1 MFLLHVIGSQKTF
14 FARLRRRSPSPL
26 RLKSFLSALSAE
38 ALRVL
43 GGQKLSPNPEPHSGN
58 PFPLDTIPLAQ
69 SHSANLSSTLQ
80 TITAESSAP
89 HIEDAGRQP
98 SRPQK
103 NRHIAR
109 YIVLTIAAFILT
121 VWLDGLP
128 TRLPSLGGTP
138 ARGERVGVIHVHTNA
153 SCGSGSLP
161 QIIATARSA
170 NLSFLTVT
178 DHNQTMAQADVAA
191 ADPPDFAV
199 IDGEEVSTSS
209 GHFLALGV
217 DDTWP
222 RGSSRDARSLM
233 ASTRR
238 AHAVNFI
245 AHPFGLRDRWG
256 DWSVSD
262 YDGIEIFNDDA
273 VWRKN
278 TVVDLVIAAVM
289 YPVNPRLAL
298 LRLARTPQENFTK
311 WDQLLQQRPVAGI
324 CGSDAHANIIIGQR
338 SILKFPSYFSV
349 FSLARQ
355 HVLLDNQP
363 GVDTDHAGADV
374 ILNAIKSGDSFCSID
389 SFYPADGFTQVVTAP
404 NTTATSPPGQT
415 NAAGQPKAATENSK
429 AISVGAETSPLFA
442 AGPGQSIPW
451 SPSAVLH
458 IKTPPAAGQP
468 ILRVLRDGH
477 EIVNQ
482 QTDSLD
488 LPLPGP
494 GHYRTEAYLQQPGL
508 TGWHRWT

>member
-1 MFLLHVIGSQKTF
+1 M
-14 FARLRRRSPSPL
+14 
-26 RLKSFLSALSAE
+26 
-38 ALRVL
+38 
-43 GGQKLSPNPEPHSGN
+43 
-58 PFPLDTIPLAQ
+58 
-69 SHSANLSSTLQ
+69 
-80 TITAESSAP
+80 
-89 HIEDAGRQP
+89 
-98 SRPQK
+98 
-103 NRHIAR
+103 
-109 YIVLTIAAFILT
+109 T
-121 VWLDGLP
+121 VWLDALL
-128 TRLPSLGGTP
+128 TRLPTLAGTP

-161 QIIATARSA
+161 EIIATARSA

-178 DHNQTMAQADVAA
+178 DHNQTMAQAEVAA

-245 AHPFGLRDRWG
+245 AHPYGLHDRWG
-256 DWSVSD
+256 DWGVSD

-278 TVVDLVIAAVM
+278 KVVDLAIAMLM

-298 LRLARTPQENFTK
+298 LRLARTPQENFAK

-324 CGSDAHANIIIGQR
+324 CGSDAHANIIIGQY
-338 SILKFPSYFSV
+338 SLAKFPSYFSV

-355 HVLLDNQP
+355 HVLLDDQP
-363 GVDTDHAGADV
+363 GVNPDHAGADV
-374 ILNAIKSGDSFCSID
+374 LLNAIKSGNSFCSID
-389 SFYPADGFTQVVTAP
+389 SLYPADGFTQIVTSPRAAP
-404 NTTATSPPGQT
+404 GNSSVSPESAVSTSRQNEVFPTENTLATS
-415 NAAGQPKAATENSK
+415 
-429 AISVGAETSPLFA
+429 

-458 IKTPPAAGQP
+458 IRTPVAAGRP

-477 EIVNQ
+477 EIANQ

-488 LPLPGP
+488 LALPGP
-494 GHYRTEAYLQQPGL
+494 GHYRTEAYLRQPGL
-508 TGWHRWT
+508 TGWRRWTLWIFANPVYVTDPKN